1 MPPITPSR
9 LSDVGGHEHNGIWMF
24 KDGSRGR
31 FIAYAGTFMYLDW
44 NVAKWIKVR
53 ISPPLKAE
61 ELYEIWGD
69 YGSIVNVPKLVF
81 VTTAGAPV
89 SVGFHPEHG
98 SWGGLENV
106 GQALAIAIHK
116 RYPER
121 KIEMVA

>member
-1 MPPITPSR
+1 MREESMTPENVGGVHSTMNPKFSQAHFFSTIMPPITPSR

-89 SVGFHPEHG
+89 SV
-98 SWGGLENV
+98 
-106 GQALAIAIHK
+106 
-116 RYPER
+116 
-121 KIEMVA
+121 